1 MLKITILVDA
11 PAGKAQGIKED
22 LAMHVEK
29 YGDTRVVDIEEIIP
43 QQIKL
48 GDVLK

>member
-11 PAGKAQGIKED
+11 PTGKAQGIKED

-29 YGDTRVVDIEEIIP
+29 YGDTKVVSIEEIAP
-43 QQIKL
+43 QQTKL